1 MMVDMVEALGAKA
14 VKIAYSSVYSAL
26 QRQTID
32 DECHPQH
39 HPKSAELDCRHCGSD
54 QGSLCRSG
62 STAKK
67 HFPRSGHSAA

>member
-39 HPKSAELDCRHCGSD
+39 HPKSAELD
-54 QGSLCRSG
+54 
-62 STAKK
+62 
-67 HFPRSGHSAA
+67 